1 MDRLSLSSDVPVQPN
16 ETCQPVSKLAIQVDE
31 VKRRHMKRTPQTESN
46 LPIIP
51 AICFHQLPELDS
63 SNEEMKHPE

>member
-1 MDRLSLSSDVPVQPN
+1 
-16 ETCQPVSKLAIQVDE
+16 
-31 VKRRHMKRTPQTESN
+31 MKRTPQTESN